1 MGGKG
6 EELNTRGRVDR
17 KEGGREGGGG
27 RGLSTYMTHST
38 TPSLLHCTHLK
49 TERRPVRF
57 FLATFFEDWGGRE
70 RGREGGEGGREKC
83 VKVRLWQ

>member
-1 MGGKG
+1 
-6 EELNTRGRVDR
+6 
-17 KEGGREGGGG
+17 
-27 RGLSTYMTHST
+27 MTHST